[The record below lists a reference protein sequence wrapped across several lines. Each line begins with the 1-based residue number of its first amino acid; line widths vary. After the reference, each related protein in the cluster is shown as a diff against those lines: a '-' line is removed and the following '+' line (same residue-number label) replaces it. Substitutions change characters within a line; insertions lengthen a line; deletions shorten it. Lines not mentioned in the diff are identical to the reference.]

1 MKNILLPTD
10 FSQNSWNAIKY
21 AVNLFQKETCSFY
34 LLHVNTSGIH
44 LVNNATYLNRTSH
57 ITVKDVCAKPALA
70 KLNKV
75 LTLISTHFS
84 PNKNHRFYSILD
96 YNFFVESIR
105 KQVEEKHI
113 DIIVMGFKGASNLK
127 EIIIGSNTGDVITKV
142 KCSTLAVPE
151 KAKFTKP
158 KQLAFP
164 TDFFLNYNMQILHPL
179 FDVLDSFKP
188 ALQIVHV
195 CKNKTDLNM
204 EQDRNRELLDD
215 YFNYIPHNFHYL
227 KHKKTEVAM
236 QGFVESKSIDMVCMV
251 AKNLN
256 YFQQILF
263 HSNVEQINY
272 HTKVP
277 FLVLHDKN

>member
-21 AVNLFQKETCSFY
+21 AVNLFQNETCSFY
-34 LLHVNTSGIH
+34 LLHVNTTDSIM
-44 LVNNATYLNRTSH
+44 VNDSQYINKSDRGVMEH
-57 ITVKDVCAKPALA
+57 VCIKPTLS

-75 LTLISTHFS
+75 LNLINKHFV
-84 PNKNHRFYSILD
+84 PNKRHRFYSLLD
-96 YNFFVESIR
+96 YNFFIESIR
-105 KQVEEKHI
+105 KQVAEKRI
-113 DIIVMGFKGASNLK
+113 DFIVMGTKGASGLK
-127 EIIIGSNTGDVITKV
+127 EIIVGSNTCDVITKV

-151 KAKFTKP
+151 KARFTTLKT
-158 KQLAFP
+158 LAFP
-164 TDFFLNYNMQILHPL
+164 TDFSLNYDMQIMHPL
-179 FDVLDSFKP
+179 FDVLETFTS
-188 ALQIVHV
+188 ALQIVHI
-195 CKNKTDLNM
+195 CKHETDLNI
-204 EQDRNRELLDD
+204 EQQRNRELLDD
-215 YFNYIPHNFHYL
+215 YFNYIPHKFNYL
-227 KHKKTEVAM
+227 KHKKTEIAM
-236 QGFVESKSIDMVCMV
+236 QGFLESKHIDMVCMV